1 MKSLN
6 FCKIFVKWGVGNSEG
21 EGDFEILLL
30 FYSEI
35 ELAFQIINITMVFIR
50 ILMFPMFECLC
61 YSFCFMFM
69 LHVYVYGFILFLQS
83 YVQCK
88 EFMCVCGGR
97 FVIKWGW
104 GVDF

>member
-1 MKSLN
+1 MRES
-6 FCKIFVKWGVGNSEG
+6 
-21 EGDFEILLL
+21 DFEILLL
-30 FYSEI
+30 LYSEI

-50 ILMFPMFECLC
+50 ILMFLMFECLC

-88 EFMCVCGGR
+88 EFMRVW
-97 FVIKWGW
+97 WGEVRNKM
-104 GVDF
+104 GVGS